1 MTRKEIEAMQK
12 TLPKW
17 KDGKP
22 PVLTLEQELLS
33 ESLSCR
39 SMINS
44 ILCYHGSKDIMKN
57 LYLQKYFE
65 TLGTIT
71 VAKLVNEQIEDFSKA
86 KVLTNVYTDSEGLSY
101 NSIIW
106 ADEQ

>member
-1 MTRKEIEAMQK
+1 MTEKEIKAMEK

-17 KDGKP
+17 KNGKP
-22 PVLTLEQELLS
+22 PVLTIEQEMIS

-44 ILCYHGSKDIMKN
+44 VLCYHGTKDIMKN
-57 LYLQKYFE
+57 PYLNKYFE

-71 VAKLVNEQIEDFSKA
+71 VAKLVNEQIQDFSKA
-86 KVLTNVYTDSEGLSY
+86 KVLKNVYTDSEGCSY
-101 NSIIW
+101 NSIVW